1 MIEPGVY
8 RSDVE
13 GHLFVLKLH
22 PLSITC
28 VVCMETCTDSQF
40 KNLTEYRLG
49 AAAFTSKHGYLD
61 ERIASTI
68 VEIIPPRKSK

>member
-1 MIEPGVY
+1 MTESGVY

-28 VVCMETCTDSQF
+28 AVCMENCSQSQF
-40 KNLTEYRLG
+40 KNLSEYRLG

-61 ERIASTI
+61 ERIANSI
-68 VEIIPPRKSK
+68 VEIIPPRQSK